1 MLVERLTNAQ
11 PTLGGHTVG
20 VDHRSAR
27 ALLGLG
33 NDVDD
38 QAIRAAHRQL
48 IRSAHPDMGGSTAA
62 AAELNQ
68 ALHLLLHVP
77 EPAPTAPPPPSAAST
92 ATADGHPDDV
102 DRYFV
107 LDDPPDDL
115 LVRLMD
121 AGHSIGEVVFVDP
134 HAGLLEIVVGVAP
147 AVGQLAVTV
156 GDPGAGGTPVS
167 FTLDALG
174 ITPAPP
180 IADVVDAL
188 MAELSARR

>member
-1 MLVERLTNAQ
+1 M
-11 PTLGGHTVG
+11 LGGHTVG

-33 NDVDD
+33 NDVDH
-38 QAIRAAHRQL
+38 QAIRDAHRQL
-48 IRSAHPDMGGSTAA
+48 IRSAHPDVGGSTAA

-77 EPAPTAPPPPSAAST
+77 EPASPPSAPPAASD
-92 ATADGHPDDV
+92 APMAAAGERPDDV

-134 HAGLLEIVVGVAP
+134 HAGLLEIVVGEAP

-156 GDPGAGGTPVS
+156 GDAGAGGTPVS

-180 IADVVDAL
+180 ISDVVNAL
-188 MAELSARR
+188 MAELNARR